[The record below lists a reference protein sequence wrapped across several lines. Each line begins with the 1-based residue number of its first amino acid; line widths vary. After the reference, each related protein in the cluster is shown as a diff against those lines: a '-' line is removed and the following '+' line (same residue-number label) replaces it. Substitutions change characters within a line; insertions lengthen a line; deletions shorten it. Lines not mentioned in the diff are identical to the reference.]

1 MKSIYKY
8 PINIHKEDFG
18 VDGPITK
25 ILTVQMQHGKPYV
38 WAEVD
43 TDAPI
48 RHFAVFPI
56 GTGWNLGEI
65 NNFEKA
71 TYLNTIQEFDG
82 DLIWHMYY
90 WELTEPFSAITRDY
104 MASR

>member
-8 PINIHKEDFG
+8 PINIHKEKFD

-25 ILTVQMQHGKPYV
+25 ILTVQMQHGTPCV

-56 GTGWNLGEI
+56 GTGWDVGAI
-65 NNFEKA
+65 TNFDKA

-82 DLIWHMYY
+82 GLVWHMYY
-90 WELTEPFSAITRDY
+90 WELTEPFSVIARDY
-104 MASR
+104 RASK